1 MVIDA
6 GGGTVDF
13 SSYHFLSST
22 PVSVEE
28 VAPPDCKCIPY
39 RSVSTLWY
47 THTHYV
53 QVSFKAQHALTP
65 EPECS
70 SAVSLSQT
78 SR

>member
-28 VAPPDCKCIPY
+28 VAPPDCKY
-39 RSVSTLWY
+39 TLGHSVCLHADTR
-47 THTHYV
+47 HV
-53 QVSFKAQHALTP
+53 QVFSKAQHA
-65 EPECS
+65 
-70 SAVSLSQT
+70 
-78 SR
+78 